1 LYTEEKLHNNPE
13 GKALLLFD
21 ACFCVVVGPK
31 TFIVTHMRMMECKPK
46 EM

>member
-21 ACFCVVVGPK
+21 VCFFCCSWSQN
-31 TFIVTHMRMMECKPK
+31 FHRHTHAHDGMQT
-46 EM
+46 